1 LSRLFA
7 NQQLNSLFNLTNK
20 YKKMAQFSRLE
31 VAQAMKDTG
40 MIPLF
45 FHNDIELSKKVLKAC
60 YDGGA
65 RLMEFT
71 ARGDFAHEVFGELTK
86 YAIAELPGMIM
97 GVGSV
102 TDGAAASL
110 YMALGANF
118 IVTPVLREDIAI
130 ACNRKKV
137 LWSPG
142 CGSLTEIA
150 RAEELGCEI
159 VKLFPGDLYG
169 PKFVKGIKGPQ
180 PWTSIMP
187 TGGVSPTKENLSG
200 WFDAGVTCVGMGSQ
214 LISKDIIANKD
225 YAKLEKDVK
234 AALAII
240 EAVRK

>member
-1 LSRLFA
+1 
-7 NQQLNSLFNLTNK
+7 
-20 YKKMAQFSRLE
+20 MAQFTRIE
-31 VAQAMKDTG
+31 VATAMKETG

-45 FHNDIELSKKVLKAC
+45 FSNDLEVSKQVLKAC

-86 YAIAELPGMIM
+86 YAIKELPGMIM

-102 TDGAAASL
+102 TDAAAASL

-130 ACNRKKV
+130 VCNRRKV

-142 CGSLTEIA
+142 CGTLTEIT

-159 VKLFPGDLYG
+159 VKLFPGDIYG
-169 PKFVKGIKGPQ
+169 PQFVKGIKGPQ
-180 PWTSIMP
+180 PWTSVMP
-187 TGGVSPTKENLSG
+187 TGGVSPTEENLKS
-200 WFDAGVTCVGMGSQ
+200 WFNAGVTCVGMGSQ
-214 LISKDIIANKD
+214 LISKEILSSKN
-225 YAKLEKDVK
+225 YTKLTEDVK
-234 AALAII
+234 NALEII
-240 EAVRK
+240 KSVRK